1 MQRCACTGVGPALPT
16 ADLLL
21 APDEATLE
29 DLLVNGGERTAL
41 AEFGTIQACPLLS
54 ATDVHPRHW
63 YDAR

>member
-1 MQRCACTGVGPALPT
+1 MQRRARTGVGPALPT

-41 AEFGTIQACPLLS
+41 AEFGTIQACTPAS
-54 ATDVHPRHW
+54 GTHPGSPSQVTRH
-63 YDAR
+63 